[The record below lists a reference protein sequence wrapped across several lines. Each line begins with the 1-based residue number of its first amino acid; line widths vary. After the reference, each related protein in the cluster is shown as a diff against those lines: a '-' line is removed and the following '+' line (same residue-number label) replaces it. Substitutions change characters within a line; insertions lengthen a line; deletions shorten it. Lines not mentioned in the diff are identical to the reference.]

1 MSKISLSALFCVCLA
16 GVQILAAESA
26 VKSQFVRA
34 GEVPAGMDAASW
46 GKIQNQIKTEALSF
60 AADDEGAYSARNG
73 EKLLTMSAGEE
84 GFEVS
89 FNEQSPLNLS
99 AVGLDD
105 GSGYVTL
112 PAVAPLKDGRRI
124 EYKKGLVTEW
134 YENQAAG
141 VEQGFTIH
149 KATGGT
155 DKAPATTKLIVAF
168 NRDLRNLEKITVTLL
183 VKLNNSIRHEKSSV

>member
-1 MSKISLSALFCVCLA
+1 MKKISLSALFCVCLA
-16 GVQILAAESA
+16 GVQILVAESA

-60 AADDEGAYSARNG
+60 AADEDGAYTARNG
-73 EKLLTMSAGEE
+73 DKQLEMSAGEE

-105 GSGYVTL
+105 GNGRTVL
-112 PAVAPLKDGRRI
+112 PAVAPMKRTDA
-124 EYKKGLVTEW
+124 GLNT
-134 YENQAAG
+134 A
-141 VEQGFTIH
+141 
-149 KATGGT
+149 
-155 DKAPATTKLIVAF
+155 
-168 NRDLRNLEKITVTLL
+168 RDW
-183 VKLNNSIRHEKSSV
+183 